1 MIDLY
6 SVPTANGQ
14 RVHIM
19 LEETGLPYTA
29 HMVDLVGGQHLKPD
43 FIKKN
48 PFGRAPVLVDHDG
61 PNGEEIT
68 VFEGH
73 GMLFYLAE
81 KSGQFYPQDLA
92 VRAEIHTWMSAIS
105 SNLSPAFAAQFW
117 FTAIAPEPSQV
128 ALDRAVSEAH
138 RGLTAIE
145 SHLKNRE
152 FMAGDEY
159 TIADIHTYPVA
170 ATSASRLEGGL
181 EKYPEIARWM
191 MGISQ
196 RDGVAR
202 GMRVLTG

>member
-29 HMVDLVGGQHLKPD
+29 HLVDLVGGQHLKSD
-43 FIKKN
+43 FIKMN
-48 PFGRAPVLVDHDG
+48 PFGRAPALVDHDG
-61 PNGEEIT
+61 PKGKEIT

-81 KSGQFYPQDLA
+81 KSGQFYPKDLA

-117 FTAIAPEPSQV
+117 FTTIAPEPSQV
-128 ALDRAVSEAH
+128 ALDRAISEAH
-138 RGLTAIE
+138 RGLSAIE
-145 SHLKNRE
+145 FHLKGRE
-152 FMAGDEY
+152 FMAGEEY
-159 TIADIHTYPVA
+159 TIADIHTYPIA
-170 ATSASRLEGGL
+170 ATSASRLEAGL

-191 MGISQ
+191 DGISQ

-202 GMRVLTG
+202 GMRVLT